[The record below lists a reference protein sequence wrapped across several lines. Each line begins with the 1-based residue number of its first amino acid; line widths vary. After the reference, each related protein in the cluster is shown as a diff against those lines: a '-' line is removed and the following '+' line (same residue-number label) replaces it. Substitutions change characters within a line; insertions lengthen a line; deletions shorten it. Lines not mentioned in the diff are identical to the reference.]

1 MALLYYVMET
11 SGNNPVAVFA
21 LSIVVEAL
29 SVWVIVTTAMRFFT
43 GVGLAFLEI
52 VIGMRMITLV
62 EEAYVGRVNGTIAPL
77 LVGLMMLGSFVA
89 GPLMQLTSLIYV
101 FVIAGAVVLVAAWG
115 SSRINWASGAER
127 ALEH

>member
-1 MALLYYVMET
+1 M
-11 SGNNPVAVFA
+11 
-21 LSIVVEAL
+21 
-29 SVWVIVTTAMRFFT
+29 
-43 GVGLAFLEI
+43 
-52 VIGMRMITLV
+52 IGMRMITLV

-89 GPLMQLTSLIYV
+89 GPLMQLTALIYV